1 MTVTTGCFF
10 REDYFLKKF
19 ISVLFNVGLILSSII
34 GFLHF
39 FAPYVF
45 GWYSYIPDAPKEIY
59 ASIDY
64 VNFFFSLLLTGLSI
78 ILLFMKKKIFAGSK
92 EIYIFYVFLVFTW
105 LCRVLITVVIP
116 WPTALQTWL
125 IVGFSTEFILTL
137 MPMVYLLRS
146 KTIQLRS
153 KGLIE

>member
-1 MTVTTGCFF
+1 M
-10 REDYFLKKF
+10 KKL

-39 FAPYVF
+39 FAPYAF

-92 EIYIFYVFLVFTW
+92 EIFIFYVFLVFTW

-137 MPMVYLLRS
+137 MPMAYLLRS
-146 KTIQLRS
+146 KSIQLRN
-153 KGLIE
+153 K